1 MSRVP
6 WSTAAFLAVPIAAA
20 ACSPPRSTEDRATG
34 APSTTIGTASAG
46 FEGSPEYALLARGT
60 ETDVAGEL
68 SIRVPSGWIAKQA
81 LAKGHAHFMSR
92 DGRVVVTVTDTGDT
106 PPDEAT
112 MVRWAT
118 RPWMKLGEV
127 ELSGA
132 RPTQLGRSGLVADE
146 GEGSARLSGE
156 QARVRYARI
165 ARPTSTGRAYV
176 LVLLVTAETSMAEDR
191 ARGHAAVQSLGPR

>member
-6 WSTAAFLAVPIAAA
+6 WSTAAFLAVPIVAA

-46 FEGSPEYALLARGT
+46 FEGSPEDALLARGT

-92 DGRVVVTVTDTGDT
+92 DGRVVVTVTDTGAT
-106 PPDEAT
+106 APDDAT
-112 MVRWAT
+112 VLHWLT
-118 RPWMKLGEV
+118 RPWMKLGDV
-127 ELSGA
+127 KLGTA
-132 RPTQLGRSGLVADE
+132 RPSQLGRSGLVAEE
-146 GEGSARLSGE
+146 GEGSAKLAGE
-156 QARVRYARI
+156 SARMRYAKIDRI
-165 ARPTSTGRAYV
+165 TSAGRAHV